1 MRGLAFDVGQNL
13 TNAQR
18 NAMRN
23 LAISS
28 GIWNYV
34 EPASLTPRW
43 VHFDERQVAAGF
55 PLVRQGSR
63 GVYVCILQDGL
74 TTLGY
79 NTGGLDG
86 VFGNLTN
93 SAVRS
98 FQSKNGLA
106 VDGLVGNNTWNTLQ
120 SQVVGR
126 GASSTTVL
134 PT

>member
-1 MRGLAFDVGQNL
+1 M
-13 TNAQR
+13 
-18 NAMRN
+18 
-23 LAISS
+23 
-28 GIWNYV
+28 
-34 EPASLTPRW
+34 
-43 VHFDERQVAAGF
+43 HFDERQVAAGF

-98 FQSKNGLA
+98 FQSRNGLT
-106 VDGLVGNNTWNTLQ
+106 VDGLVGNQTWNTLQ